1 MKIGFIGAGN
11 MGEALLAGIIRGGT
25 VQAQDI
31 IVYDTDKQKKQTI
44 SDKYQI
50 KLASDNKDLLNQVD
64 TVILAIKP
72 NIYPIV
78 LPEISGYLTSEHHL
92 LSLAPGYNFSRI
104 RNLLNQDKLNKSEQI
119 ACKLSLI
126 MSNTSARIGQ
136 AVSAACFDQ
145 NITSKQKS
153 LLSELLSG
161 VGMFFEVEEAQMPTI
176 TSVIGSVPALVYM
189 VIEGI
194 MQGAILEGLPAEQA
208 KQIAAGVVASA
219 ANMISET
226 GDHPA
231 ILRDRICSPAG
242 TTIEGVA
249 HLKNVG
255 FEGKIIEAIHI
266 MAEKA
271 HRM

>member
-25 VQAQDI
+25 VQAKNI
-31 IVYDTDKQKKQTI
+31 FVYDTDNQKKQTI

-50 KLASDNKDLLNQVD
+50 KLTSDNQDLLNQVD

-78 LPEISGYLTSEHHL
+78 LPQISGYLTSDHHL

-104 RNLLNQDKLNKSEQI
+104 RNLLNQEKAEQVT
-119 ACKLSLI
+119 CKLSLI

-136 AVSAACFDQ
+136 AVSAACFDKDLAP
-145 NITSKQKS
+145 KQKT

-219 ANMISET
+219 ANMIYET
-226 GDHPA
+226 GEHPA

-255 FEGKIIEAIHI
+255 FEGKIIEAIHL

-271 HRM
+271 RRM

>member
-11 MGEALLAGIIRGGT
+11 MGEALLAGMIRGGT
-25 VQAQDI
+25 IQAHDI
-31 IVYDTDKQKKQTI
+31 IVYDADNQKRQAI
-44 SDKYQI
+44 LDRYQI
-50 KLASDNKDLLNQVD
+50 KLASDNQDLLKQVH

-78 LPEISGYLTSEHHL
+78 LPEISCYLTSEHHL

-104 RNLLNQDKLNKSEQI
+104 SNLLNQDKMEKT

-145 NITSKQKS
+145 DLTSEEKS

-161 VGMFFEVEEAQMPTI
+161 VGTFFEVEEAQMPTI

-226 GDHPA
+226 GEHPA

-249 HLKNVG
+249 YLKNIG
-255 FEGKIIEAIHI
+255 FEGKIIEAIHL

-271 HRM
+271 RRM

>member
-1 MKIGFIGAGN
+1 MRIGFIGAGN

-25 VQAQDI
+25 VNAQNI
-31 IVYDTDKQKKQTI
+31 VVYDADNLKRQAI
-44 SDKYQI
+44 SDKYQVT
-50 KLASDNKDLLNQVD
+50 LANDNQDLLNQVD
-64 TVILAIKP
+64 IVILAIKP
-72 NIYPIV
+72 NVYPIV
-78 LPEISGYLTSEHHL
+78 LPDISYYLTSEHHL
-92 LSLAPGYNFSRI
+92 LSLAPGYNFARI
-104 RNLLNQDKLNKSEQI
+104 RNLLNQDKSEKT

-136 AVSAACFDQ
+136 AVSAVCFDQ
-145 NITSKQKS
+145 DLTSEEKS
-153 LLSELLSG
+153 LLSELFSS
-161 VGMFFEVEEAQMPTI
+161 VGMFFEVEETQMPTL

-194 MQGAILEGLPAEQA
+194 MQGAILEGLPAGQA

-219 ANMISET
+219 ANMITQT
-226 GDHPA
+226 GEHPA

-249 HLKNVG
+249 HLKNIG
-255 FEGKIIEAIHI
+255 FEGKIIEAIHL

-271 HRM
+271 RLM

>member
-1 MKIGFIGAGN
+1 MNIGFIGAGN
-11 MGEALLAGIIRGGT
+11 MGEALLAGMIRGGT
-25 VQAQDI
+25 IQAQNI
-31 IVYDTDKQKKQTI
+31 IVYDTDKQKRQTI
-44 SDKYQI
+44 LNKYQI
-50 KLASDNKDLLNQVD
+50 KLASDNQDLLNQVN

-78 LPEISGYLTSEHHL
+78 LPHISHFLTFKHHL

-104 RNLLNQDKLNKSEQI
+104 RNLLDQDKSEQTV
-119 ACKLSLI
+119 CKLSLI
-126 MSNTSARIGQ
+126 MSNTSAGIGQ
-136 AVSAACFDQ
+136 AVSAACFDKDL
-145 NITSKQKS
+145 TSKEKS
-153 LLSELLSG
+153 LLSELLSS
-161 VGMFFEVEEAQMPTI
+161 VGTFFEVEEAQMPTI

-194 MQGAILEGLPAEQA
+194 MQGAILEGLPAEQS
-208 KQIAAGVVASA
+208 KQIAAGIVASA

-226 GDHPA
+226 GEHPA

-242 TTIEGVA
+242 TTIEGVGF
-249 HLKNVG
+249 LKNVG

-271 HRM
+271 RSM